1 MVSTN
6 HALARGFLKATQQLN
21 HRLNQFVWE
30 LLAPERPN
38 ADVCKKAHAA
48 SDALPGF
55 WSGL

>member
-1 MVSTN
+1 MKCTN
-6 HALARGFLKATQQLN
+6 YAPARGFLKATQQLN
-21 HRLNQFVWE
+21 QGHTRLVWE

>member
-1 MVSTN
+1 MKCTN
-6 HALARGFLKATQQLN
+6 HAPARGFLKATQQLN
-21 HRLNQFVWE
+21 HRLNEFVWE